1 MFGFIE
7 KVFVVAMTFFSW
19 NSLKRISM
27 NNLEYEIR
35 PKIININ
42 SDEPSSYP
50 FSNEINKWSGSYNNI
65 NDPYGKLCV
74 PDVVKNINDKLF
86 NLMSRANETR
96 HKEWHETYKCKC
108 RLDASAC
115 NNKQLWNKD
124 KCRYERKEL
133 FDKRISDKGFI
144 LNPSTVNVSA
154 INLVM
159 LENI

>member
-1 MFGFIE
+1 
-7 KVFVVAMTFFSW
+7 MTW
-19 NSLKRISM
+19 N
-27 NNLEYEIR
+27 
-35 PKIININ
+35 
-42 SDEPSSYP
+42 
-50 FSNEINKWSGSYNNI
+50 
-65 NDPYGKLCV
+65 
-74 PDVVKNINDKLF
+74 
-86 NLMSRANETR
+86 
-96 HKEWHETYKCKC
+96 YKCKC

-159 LENI
+159 LENT